1 MPFTTYIFRED
12 LERLKNDAARGSN
25 GGNLYGQL
33 TSTGNPVVHV
43 AFSDSGPHRKG
54 IETFLYDN
62 YKLCHIGEWIVG
74 KQSSWGRQDPATKYK
89 GHGLPSR
96 FVILEV
102 DNMRREVTPFHL
114 VDRSPAV
121 EGRVEELKG
130 ENPFNREDVLTN
142 AIVGHKQRTSAE
154 RHHVTAGAVDVRAQP
169 SSGEWQNWQ
178 RSSAPG
184 GQVAQTSALQWY
196 ATSEG
201 QDKLKFVL
209 VSMREVA
216 QHDKVD
222 MARDTETHHMSMS
235 FTDKFLRKPWEVNFS
250 ANFPRGGVLVS
261 NKSQSRTTQA
271 YPYQTSYSS
280 YGNSVPQSCEIPGC
294 ASVENIV
301 EDIKHYIRVGK
312 LKTRR

>member
-1 MPFTTYIFRED
+1 MAFTAYIFRED

-25 GGNLYGQL
+25 GGSLYGQW

-43 AFSDSGPHRKG
+43 AFSDSGPQRKG

-62 YKLCHIGEWIVG
+62 YKLCHIGEWIEG
-74 KQSSWGRQDPATKYK
+74 KQSSWRRQDLVKKYK
-89 GHGLPSR
+89 GQGLPSR

-102 DNMRREVTPFHL
+102 DNMRREVTPFLL
-114 VDRSPAV
+114 VERSPGV

-154 RHHVTAGAVDVRAQP
+154 RDHATVGAVDVRAQP

-178 RSSAPG
+178 RFLAPR
-184 GQVAQTSALQWY
+184 GQVAQTSEHQWY
-196 ATSEG
+196 ATQEG

-216 QHDKVD
+216 QYDKVD

-235 FTDKFLRKPWEVNFS
+235 FTDKFLRKQWEVKFKAS
-250 ANFPRGGVLVS
+250 FPTGGVMVT

-271 YPYQTSYSS
+271 YQYQTSYSS
-280 YGNSVPQSCEIPGC
+280 YGNSAPQSCQIPGC
-294 ASVENIV
+294 GRVEDIV
-301 EDIKHYIRVGK
+301 EDIKHYIRFGK